1 MSSGLRI
8 VVFGPAYLDRVLRVD
23 RPILDDPSGPPLD
36 QSVDGEWKF
45 TGGQEIE
52 LVDPDGLILAITP
65 PPGWTGPRGQV
76 WLGQCLRP
84 GLTGRRELRVTAWQD
99 DLGGMGAGY
108 AAALGGSLHSA
119 LGPGSDPTSRA
130 VAELL
135 ARYAIDH
142 HPVRMADRPADWT
155 LLVTSGEFADKLA
168 VGFRGCHAAIDP
180 DSLTPDAARPCGIR
194 VVAGL
199 PNRLAGPLLAAPG
212 ARTRFL
218 APAMRNMTDREV
230 PLAGFAS
237 SVDILSC
244 NRSEW
249 SALEGREVAGDRIP
263 IVAVTDGPRGIDL
276 AFTTPESER
285 MNQHVPAF
293 TRAHP
298 PRDTNRAGEAFGAT
312 LLATLVD
319 SGWDGRM
326 RAVEPAR
333 LTAATRRAA
342 AAAALVLDRTDFGF
356 PSREEIAAALE
367 AGIVA

>member
-1 MSSGLRI
+1 MSGLRI
-8 VVFGPAYLDRVLRVD
+8 AVFGPAYLDRVLRVD

-36 QSVDGEWKF
+36 QSVEGEWKF
-45 TGGQEIE
+45 TGGQGIE
-52 LVDPDGLILAITP
+52 LVDPDGLVIALEP
-65 PPGWTGPRGQV
+65 PPGWTGPLGQV
-76 WLGQCLRP
+76 RLGQCLRP
-84 GLTGRRELRVTAWQD
+84 GRNGRRNLRATAWQD

-119 LGPGSDPTSRA
+119 LGAGSDATSRA
-130 VAELL
+130 IAELL
-135 ARYAIDH
+135 ARSGIDQ
-142 HPVRMADRPADWT
+142 HPVRVADRPADWT
-155 LLVTSGEFADKLA
+155 LLVTSGEFGDKLP
-168 VGFRGCHAAIDP
+168 VGFRGCHAALD
-180 DSLTPDAARPCGIR
+180 LNALMPDAARPCDIR

-230 PLAGFAS
+230 PLVGFAS

-249 SALEGREVAGDRIP
+249 SAFEGRELAGDRIP
-263 IVAVTDGPRGIDL
+263 IIAVTDGPRGIDL
-276 AFTTPESER
+276 TFTTPEGER
-285 MNQHVPAF
+285 TSQHVPAF
-293 TRAHP
+293 ARAHP

-326 RAVEPAR
+326 RVIEPPQLAS
-333 LTAATRRAA
+333 AARRAA

-356 PSREEIAAALE
+356 PSREEIDTALE
-367 AGIVA
+367 AEVVA

>member
-1 MSSGLRI
+1 MSGSRI

-23 RPILDDPSGPPLD
+23 RPILNGPSGLPLD

-45 TGGQEIE
+45 TGGQGIE
-52 LVDPDGLILAITP
+52 LVDPDGLVIAIEP
-65 PPGWTGPRGQV
+65 PSDWTGPLGQV
-76 WLGQCLRP
+76 RLGHCLRP
-84 GLTGRRELRVTAWQD
+84 GLKGRFELCATASQD

-119 LGPGSDPTSRA
+119 LGAESDVTSRVIA
-130 VAELL
+130 RLL
-135 ARYAIDH
+135 AQYGIDH
-142 HPVRMADRPADWT
+142 DPVTVADRPADWT
-155 LLVTSGEFADKLA
+155 LLVTSGEFGDKLA

-180 DSLTPDAARPCGIR
+180 DSLTPDAARPCEIR

-199 PNRLAGPLLAAPG
+199 PNRLARPLLAAPG

-218 APAMRNMTDREV
+218 APAMRNMTDRAV
-230 PLAGFAS
+230 PLAEFAS

-249 SALEGREVAGDRIP
+249 TALEGRQIPGDRIP
-263 IVAVTDGPRGIDL
+263 IVAVTDGPRGIEL
-276 AFTTPESER
+276 SFSSLEGER
-285 MNQHVPAF
+285 TSLHVPAF
-293 TRAHP
+293 ARTHP

-326 RAVEPAR
+326 RAIEPSR
-333 LTAATRRAA
+333 LAAAARRAS

-356 PSREEIAAALE
+356 PSREEVDAAVE
-367 AGIVA
+367 AGVVS